1 MTIPRACFFV
11 FRFTPT
17 KRFYKGKCNKKINT
31 YPNFVAGEGFV
42 SSLSLRR

>member
-31 YPNFVAGEGFV
+31 YPNFVAGKGFV
-42 SSLSLRR
+42 SSLS